1 MLVVGKG
8 GLPPLL
14 RSRET
19 KGAELT
25 SQKKASG
32 KSGSVGFY
40 RASLLTACYFGPL
53 AHHFDASDFF
63 FTPSFRLAVET
74 LSVHVCVEFKSWPA
88 PIELSS
94 ADESIVEG
102 CRSHR
107 LQIVSSPALISPRT
121 RNRRSPSFSLIHAS
135 GNSAV
140 CPLCLYICFASSV
153 CILAAWLSTSDSC
166 SERIT
171 ERPCLIFFG
180 QHCSLKGQAWQ
191 SPALA
196 RYLYLHLLRR
206 RSFPL

>member
-1 MLVVGKG
+1 MLVACFPNTTHGSGWIVQVQPTGNAR
-8 GLPPLL
+8 GLFPKYHPRKRVDCSSSAYKKCSLPCFPNTTHG

-40 RASLLTACYFGPL
+40 RASLLTACSFGPL

-88 PIELSS
+88 PIELST

-107 LQIVSSPALISPRT
+107 PR
-121 RNRRSPSFSLIHAS
+121 
-135 GNSAV
+135 
-140 CPLCLYICFASSV
+140 
-153 CILAAWLSTSDSC
+153 
-166 SERIT
+166 
-171 ERPCLIFFG
+171 
-180 QHCSLKGQAWQ
+180 
-191 SPALA
+191 
-196 RYLYLHLLRR
+196 
-206 RSFPL
+206 